1 MIDPIVS
8 DVSLQ
13 EGPHDPEKA
22 ALFSTV
28 VPVASISQTPEE
40 LLTELTLE
48 EKVSLLS
55 GKDFRTTPG
64 IPRLGI
70 NQLCTSDGI
79 NGVRPAAHDSDMT
92 TACFPNTTCLA
103 STWDAEL
110 LGVMGERLVPEAF
123 AKSSQFLLGPTINM
137 HRDPRAGRNFEC
149 FSEDPLLSGQ
159 LAGAI
164 VNTVQKAGVGSVPK
178 HLVCNDSEYLRHFY
192 NVEMS
197 VNDRAMREIYLA
209 SWQHLLRTSDP
220 VGLMMAYNKVDGDF
234 CSENKPLMDLV
245 RNEWGYK
252 GIFMS
257 DWFGTHN
264 TVEPIQAGLDLE
276 MPFPVW
282 RSGRLIEAVKSGRV
296 SQEELDARVLKM
308 LEVRDRTRP
317 SHRNEPEYSEPN
329 EETIKVIRDLAAG
342 GIVLLKNENEAL
354 PLKASKV
361 AVIGEFAKKPVVTGG
376 GSASCNPQYLISPRD
391 ALEKTLQGK
400 AEVHYAAG
408 VRTRRIIPMAA
419 RDIVQAA
426 NGKAGVDVKYFNDG
440 TEEPVFVE
448 QLDKAA
454 VWMLGDGYRPG
465 LKIVGSHLEMTTK
478 LTPPSTGKHTLA
490 VRATGDFSLT
500 VDGKEVLTGKQPDVT
515 TEQTIFNHT
524 LLEFRSEVE
533 LTGGQAYDIKL
544 NMRSRDRIT
553 VNEPTPYAAT
563 FCFEEYY
570 SEADAIAEA
579 AELAKNSETSII
591 FAGRDGQYESEG
603 FDLES
608 IKMPPN
614 QTALIKAVAAV
625 SKKTV
630 LVLQSGNPI
639 DVSDFEG
646 DVDAILAAHFYGQ
659 EGPNAIADILS
670 GKVNPSGRL
679 ATTWFKS
686 VEDAPSFGSFPATKE
701 ADGKVTLKYTE
712 GLQMGYRH
720 PDASRVRY
728 PFGHGLSY
736 TTFQYEDLKA
746 QSQENGAES
755 KLVCSVKVSNTGDV
769 AGREVVQLYVT
780 PAPSTSVW
788 RPQKELKAFKKILL
802 QPGESKEVSLEV
814 DLKVACSYWDEEKKA
829 WSLDS
834 GEYGVLV
841 GSVGAKFTVVKA
853 EVWNHL

>member
-1 MIDPIVS
+1 MENPIQN

-13 EGPHDPEKA
+13 AGPQDPEKA
-22 ALFSTV
+22 ALFETV
-28 VPVASISQTPEE
+28 TPVAAIPQTPEE
-40 LLTELTLE
+40 LLAELTLE

-55 GKDFRTTPG
+55 GVDFRTTPG
-64 IPRLGI
+64 VARLGI
-70 NQLCTSDGI
+70 SRLCTSDGI

-103 STWDAEL
+103 ATWDSEL
-110 LGVMGERLVPEAF
+110 LSVMGERLVPEAF
-123 AKSSQFLLGPTINM
+123 AKSSQFLLGPTINI
-137 HRDPRAGRNFEC
+137 HRDARAGRNFEC

-164 VNTVQKAGVGSVPK
+164 VNSVQKGGVGSVPK

-192 NVEMS
+192 NVELS
-197 VNDRAMREIYLA
+197 VNDRPMREIYLA
-209 SWQHLLRTSDP
+209 AWQHLLRTSDP

-264 TVEPIQAGLDLE
+264 TVEPIKAGLDLE

-282 RSGRLIEAVKSGRV
+282 RRGKLIDAIKSGRV
-296 SQEELDARVLKM
+296 TQDEVDARVLKM
-308 LEVRDRTRP
+308 LEVRERTRP
-317 SHRNEPEYSEPN
+317 SHRDEPEFSEPT

-342 GIVLLKNENEAL
+342 GIVLLKNENETLPIKSPKIAL
-354 PLKASKV
+354 
-361 AVIGEFAKKPVVTGG
+361 IGEFAKKPVVTGG
-376 GSASCNPQYLISPRD
+376 GSASCNPQYLLSPHD
-391 ALEKTLQGK
+391 SLEKAFGGK
-400 AEVHYAAG
+400 AEVKHAAG
-408 VRTRRIIPMAA
+408 VRTRRIIPMAPKN
-419 RDIVQAA
+419 ILKAA
-426 NGKAGVDVKYFNDG
+426 NGNAGVDVKYFNDG
-440 TEEPVFVE
+440 TEEAVHVE

-454 VWMLGDGYRPG
+454 VWMLGDGYRPN
-465 LKIVGSHLEMTTK
+465 LAIVGSHLEMTTK

-490 VRATGDFSLT
+490 VRATGDFTLS
-500 VDGKEVLTGKQPDVT
+500 VNGKEVLTGKQPNVT

-524 LLEFRSEVE
+524 LLESRTEVE
-533 LTGGQAYDIKL
+533 LTGGEACDIKL
-544 NMRSRDRIT
+544 HMRSRDKMT
-553 VNEPTPYAAT
+553 VNEPTPYAVT
-563 FCFEEYY
+563 LCFEEYY
-570 SEADAIAEA
+570 SESDAIAEA
-579 AELAKNSETSII
+579 AELAKNSDTSII

-608 IKMPPN
+608 IKMPEN

-659 EGPNAIADILS
+659 EGPNAIADILA
-670 GKVNPSGRL
+670 GNVNPSGRL
-679 ATTWFKS
+679 ATTWFKTI
-686 VEDAPSFGSFPATKE
+686 EDQPSFGSFPAKRE
-701 ADGKVTLKYTE
+701 ADGSVSLKYTE

-720 PDASRVRY
+720 PDTSRVRY

-736 TTFQYEDLKA
+736 TTFQYESLEARA
-746 QSQENGAES
+746 QED
-755 KLVCSVKVSNTGDV
+755 KLICSVKVSNTGSV

-780 PAPSTSVW
+780 PASTTSVW
-788 RPQKELKAFKKILL
+788 RPQKELKGFKKILL
-802 QPGESKEVSLEV
+802 QPGESKQVDFEV
-814 DLKVACSYWDEEKKA
+814 DLKMACSYWDKEKKA

-834 GEYGVLV
+834 GDYGVLV
-841 GSVGAKFTVVKA
+841 GSLGANFAVAKS